1 MILKNIFIKY
11 LIIIS
16 AFIPHIANE
25 CYSNITGKDDL
36 YNQMWPKFDSE
47 LLKDNKK
54 FIIVIQINGKKRA
67 LIEADANDNEENILN
82 KSLKIKNIETILSSK
97 KIKNKIYVKNK
108 ILNIVTT

>member
-1 MILKNIFIKY
+1 MN
-11 LIIIS
+11 
-16 AFIPHIANE
+16 AM
-25 CYSNITGKDDL
+25 SNITGKDDL
-36 YNQMWPKFDSE
+36 YNQMWPKFDNE

-54 FIIVIQINGKKRA
+54 FIIVVQINGKKRA